1 MGKTRQWIIS
11 IVVFLLIGIILF
23 LNISDILRKKSGG
36 ESDMIHSF
44 YQIEKDTLDVL
55 CLGSSHGYS
64 AIQPNTLW
72 KEFGLASYVMCSQK
86 QSIGSSYYLL
96 KEALN
101 YQKPKIVLLESY
113 YFYFGRKYTEEGSL
127 RMGFDGMRMG
137 RVKWE
142 MVQDF
147 LGELSVKDKLSYYLP
162 FLEYHSRWDSL
173 EDLDFH
179 PKNYLKGSILDFT
192 VYPMEEPALPD
203 EGRKIPDISYEY
215 FEKIIALCREH
226 DIQLI
231 LYAAPYGYENEAG
244 YEKYMKRQKINITL
258 ESYLEKKNIP
268 FIYYQ
273 KNNVADLDYQA
284 DFRDFTHLNINGSIK
299 LTRNLGD
306 YMKKNYTLPDHR
318 QEDQYRSWWADYD
331 RFEKDMAEARKNIQE
346 E

>member
-1 MGKTRQWIIS
+1 MRKTSQWISS
-11 IVVFLLIGIILF
+11 IIIFLLIGTILF
-23 LNISDILRKKSGG
+23 LNISEILRKKSGG

-44 YQIEKDTLDVL
+44 YQIEEDTLDVL

-72 KEFGLASYVMCSQK
+72 KEFGLTSYVMCSQK

-101 YQKPKIVLLESY
+101 YQKPKVVLLESY
-113 YFYFGRKYTEEGSL
+113 YFYFERKYTEEASL

-142 MVQDF
+142 MVRDF
-147 LGELSVKDKLSYYLP
+147 LGELPVKDKLTYYLP

-179 PKNYLKGSILDFT
+179 PKNYLKGGILDLT
-192 VYPMEEPALPD
+192 VYPMEEPELPD
-203 EGRKIPDISYEY
+203 EGCELPDISQEY
-215 FEKIIALCREH
+215 FEKIISLCREH

-231 LYAAPYGYENEAG
+231 LYAAPYGYENEEG
-244 YEKYMKRQKINITL
+244 YERYVNRQKINITL
-258 ESYLEKKNIP
+258 EAYLEKKDIP

-273 KNNVADLDYQA
+273 KNNTAALDYQT
-284 DFRDFTHLNINGSIK
+284 DFRDYVHLNMNGSVK

-306 YMKKNYTLPDHR
+306 YMKEHYTLPDHR
-318 QEDQYRSWWADYD
+318 REDKYQSWWADYD
-331 RFEKDMAEARKNIQE
+331 RFEEDMAEAEKNIQKK
-346 E
+346 